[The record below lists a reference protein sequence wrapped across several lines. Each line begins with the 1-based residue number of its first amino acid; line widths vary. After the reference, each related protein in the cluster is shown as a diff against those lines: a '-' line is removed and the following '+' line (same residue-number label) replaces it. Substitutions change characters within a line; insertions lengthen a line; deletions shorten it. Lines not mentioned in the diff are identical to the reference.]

1 MQFTDLFI
9 KRPVL
14 ACVLSLVIFLTGL
27 IAYNKLAVRQYPAVS
42 ANVVT
47 ISTSYSGASAS
58 LVEAFVTTPLE
69 QALQGIS
76 GVDYV
81 SSVSSAGNSRITVS
95 LNLNADLYQA
105 LIEINNDLTPVLKKL
120 PSGVDTPVIKEGDSN
135 STPMMII
142 SFSSSKLTPEAIN
155 DYLQRVVQ
163 PQLANLSG
171 VAQANILGPRVYAM
185 RLWLNPAKMAA
196 LGVTTE
202 DVSTALAAN
211 DLFAQ
216 AGSIST
222 NSQVININIESSLNS
237 AAQFNNLVI
246 KSQQDQ
252 YVRLSDIGYAE
263 LGAQTKA
270 SSLYVNGKPAV
281 GVGIIAKS
289 DANPLMV
296 ANTVKNEV
304 AEIQKQLP
312 QGLSVRI
319 ARDSSSYIQD
329 SLSEVSHTVMVAIVI
344 VIAVVLLFLGSFR
357 ALMIP
362 LVTIPVSLVG
372 TFALMYLLGYSINVL
387 TLLAFVLAIGLVVDD
402 AIVVLENVHR
412 YIEQGFTPFKAA
424 LKGAREI
431 RFAIIAM
438 TLTLAAVYAPIGFST
453 GITGSLFREF
463 AFSLAASVILSG
475 IVALT
480 LSPMMCA
487 RMMRAHHQPAGWQL
501 KIEVCL
507 TRLRD
512 YYSLLLN
519 KVFNNKVNVLIIAG
533 TVIVCGGIY
542 IIPLVKNSTLAPKED
557 QNTVIGIVQ
566 GSMAAS
572 VVNTEAYTSKLREL
586 ASKVSGVENVTV
598 INGAGGDQSN
608 AMLMVQ
614 LASKS
619 QRSLS
624 AERIA
629 GQLNK
634 AAARIPGAKAMFVL
648 PPSLPTSHDNY
659 DIEFVIKTNGDYA
672 ELETHVNKIL
682 QAIHKNA
689 GFGRVMTDLQ
699 FNKPEYNV
707 TIQRDMAARLGVS
720 VSGIASV
727 LTNALAEPQS
737 SEFVNNGLS
746 YYVIPQVIASGQ
758 GSITGLNQLYVTA
771 ESGAKIPLRDLI
783 KVKMTVNPSSLNHFQ
798 SQRSVTIQAT
808 LSHRYS
814 TEQALNFLE
823 MIAKKDLTAQM
834 SYATSGNTRQYL
846 EESSSVYFI
855 FIAALLFIY
864 LSLSAQFESFIDP
877 LIILMSVPFSIAG
890 ALGTLFL
897 IGGSLNIYTEIGL
910 VTLIGLIAKH
920 GILIVEFANQ
930 SQKSGESLLVAIK
943 QSARVRF
950 RPILMTTAAMVLGA
964 VPLVFAS
971 GAGSEA
977 RYQLG
982 WVIVGGM
989 MIGTMMTLLVL
1000 PLMYYLVNTAKTVF
1014 KDKRKFRLN
1023 LLER

>member
-27 IAYNKLAVRQYPAVS
+27 IAYNKLAVRQYPVVS

-142 SFSSSKLTPEAIN
+142 SFSSNKLAPEAVN

-196 LGVTTE
+196 LAVTTE

-216 AGSIST
+216 AGNIST

-246 KSQQDQ
+246 KSQQDR

-281 GVGIIAKS
+281 GVGIITKS

-329 SLSEVSHTVMVAIVI
+329 SLSEVSHTVMIAIVI

-372 TFALMYLLGYSINVL
+372 TFALMYVLGYSINVL

-412 YIEQGFTPFKAA
+412 YIEQDLTPFKAA

-487 RMMRAHHQPAGWQL
+487 RMMRAHQPAGWQL
-501 KIEVCL
+501 KIEACL
-507 TRLRD
+507 TKLRD
-512 YYSLLLN
+512 YYTLLLN
-519 KVFNNKVNVLIIAG
+519 NVFNNKVNVLIIAG

-572 VVNTEAYTSKLREL
+572 VVNTEAYTSRLREL
-586 ASKVSGVENVTV
+586 ASQVSGVENVTV

-608 AMLMVQ
+608 AMLMIQ

-619 QRSLS
+619 QRRLS

-659 DIEFVIKTNGDYA
+659 DIEFVIKTNGDYS

-682 QAIHKNA
+682 QAIHQNA

-707 TIQRDMAARLGVS
+707 TIQRDMATRLGVS
-720 VSGIASV
+720 VSDIASV

-758 GSITGLNQLYVTA
+758 TSITGLNQLYVTA
-771 ESGAKIPLRDLI
+771 ENGTKIPLRDLI
-783 KVKMTVNPSSLNHFQ
+783 KVRMTVSPSSLNHFQ

-808 LSHRYS
+808 LSHGYS

-823 MIAKKDLTAQM
+823 VIAKKDLTTQM

-989 MIGTMMTLLVL
+989 MIGTMMTLLIL
-1000 PLMYYLVNTAKTVF
+1000 PLMYYLVNTAKMAF
-1014 KDKRKFRLN
+1014 KDKGMFRLN
-1023 LLER
+1023 LLKR